1 MRLSAVDNLKVILV
15 AWVIGGHALLG
26 YAAIGGWP
34 YDEVNEVTFHPGVE
48 TVLAALIGPSGLFF
62 MGTFYFM
69 AGIFTPGSIERKGRQ
84 RFIAERL
91 VRLGTPWV
99 VSAVVVWPT
108 FVWIAYNGAGRDVS
122 WWQAFTGRQ
131 PFLDSGSL
139 WFVGVLLIFSIA
151 IALAPPIASVV
162 SVFGREGGRKHS
174 RPRPSLLGIG
184 TERTITPRTVV
195 GMTMIVA
202 GTTFLTRLV
211 FPARSGQ
218 VGDLHLWWWPQ
229 CLGMLLLGAIGGH
242 KLAERV
248 PDEIYRM
255 TRNVVVGTIAV
266 LPIAAALMGVLDL
279 AKNAEPFLGG
289 LTWQAATLAL
299 IEGILVVAG
308 SLWLIGLAQRR
319 LTRQG
324 PFAEGLARSAY
335 VAFVVQGPIL
345 LSLATA
351 LRPLHLPA
359 EVKAPLV
366 GAGAIALSF
375 AIGWFVTSRRGASAR
390 SS

>member
-48 TVLAALIGPSGLFF
+48 TVLAALVGPSGLFF

-69 AGIFTPGSIERKGRQ
+69 AGIFTPGSIERKGRR
-84 RFIAERL
+84 RFVTERL
-91 VRLGTPWV
+91 FRLGLPWV
-99 VSAVVVWPT
+99 VSALVVWPT
-108 FVWIAYNGAGRDVS
+108 FVWLAYNGAGRDVS
-122 WWQAFTGRQ
+122 WWQAFTDRR

-139 WFVGVLLIFSIA
+139 WFVGVLLIFSIG
-151 IALAPPIASVV
+151 IALAPPI
-162 SVFGREGGRKHS
+162 RERA
-174 RPRPSLLGIG
+174 
-184 TERTITPRTVV
+184 ITPRTVV
-195 GMTMIVA
+195 GMTVIVA

-229 CLGMLLLGAIGGH
+229 CLGMLLVGAIGGR

-255 TRNVVVGTIAV
+255 TRTVVVGTIAV
-266 LPIAAALMGVLDL
+266 LPVAAALMGVLDL
-279 AKNAEPFLGG
+279 AKSAEPFLGG
-289 LTWQAATLAL
+289 WTWQAAVLAL
-299 IEGILVVAG
+299 VEGILVVAG

-345 LSLATA
+345 LSLAA
-351 LRPLHLPA
+351 GLRPLDVPA

-375 AIGWFVTSRRGASAR
+375 AIGWYVTSRRGASAR

>member
-48 TVLAALIGPSGLFF
+48 TVLAAVIGPSGLFF

-99 VSAVVVWPT
+99 VSALVVWPT
-108 FVWIAYNGAGRDVS
+108 FVWIAYTGAGRDVS
-122 WWQAFTGRQ
+122 WWQAFTNRE

-139 WFVGVLLIFSIA
+139 WFVGVLLIFSIG
-151 IALAPPIASVV
+151 IALMPPI
-162 SVFGREGGRKHS
+162 K
-174 RPRPSLLGIG
+174 
-184 TERTITPRTVV
+184 ERVITTKTVV
-195 GMTMIVA
+195 GMTMVVA

-229 CLGMLLLGAIGGH
+229 CLGMLVLGAIGGR

-248 PDEIYRM
+248 PDDIYRM
-255 TRNVVVGTIAV
+255 TRNVVVGTIAL
-266 LPIAAALMGVLDL
+266 LPVAAALMGVLDL
-279 AKNAEPFLGG
+279 AKSAEPFLGG
-289 LTWQAATLAL
+289 WRWQAAVLAVV
-299 IEGILVVAG
+299 EGILVVAG

-324 PFAEGLARSAY
+324 AWAQGLARSAY

-345 LSLATA
+345 LLLATGLRA
-351 LRPLHLPA
+351 LPAPA

-375 AIGWFVTSRRGASAR
+375 AIGWMVTSRRGASAR